1 MNMVSMVPVIDVR
14 DIPVYRETPVER
26 LLRHQ
31 NLGEPLPSGAGHAD
45 VVISM
50 CMDYRKDLRRRQSE
64 GEGI

>member
-1 MNMVSMVPVIDVR
+1 MVPGNDVR
-14 DIPVYRETPVER
+14 DILPVYRETPVER
-26 LLRHQ
+26 LRHQ